1 MDYREIESLIE
12 SLSKSNLTY
21 LEIKENDF
29 ALKLSKNEPVINNNL
44 DEQVVE
50 KKPYIADLDMEDRI
64 TVKEE
69 KVSEHK
75 NEIQEAKVEEQ
86 TKEGHK
92 EEAVTLENLESV
104 KSPIVGTFY
113 ASSSPEEGPFVNVGS
128 TVKKG
133 ETLCIIEAMK
143 LMNEIASPVDGTIV
157 EILCNNEEM
166 VEYNQEI
173 FKIKKQ

>member
-12 SLSKSNLTY
+12 SLSKSNLAY

-29 ALKLSKNEPVINNNL
+29 ALKLSKNEPVINDNNIQ
-44 DEQVVE
+44 EQVVE
-50 KKPYIADLDMEDRI
+50 NKCRTSNLEIENKCE
-64 TVKEE
+64 VKEE
-69 KVSEHK
+69 KVVQNVIE
-75 NEIQEAKVEEQ
+75 
-86 TKEGHK
+86 TKESQVKDKK
-92 EEAVTLENLESV
+92 EDEVVKLEELESV

-113 ASSSPEEGPFVNVGS
+113 ASSSPEDEPFVKIGS

-143 LMNEIASPVDGTIV
+143 LMNEINSTVDGTIV

-166 VEYNQEI
+166 VEYNQEL
-173 FKIKKQ
+173 FRIKKL